1 MLVSLVDKRD
11 DRFAIQIIEPSADE
25 RKTVSGQVA
34 HFRSEID
41 FTVEPR
47 FNGVLVQ
54 RGTIDK
60 VRGEK

>member
-1 MLVSLVDKRD
+1 MLVSLVNER
-11 DRFAIQIIEPSADE
+11 RNGFPIEIIKPSADE

-34 HFRSEID
+34 HTRSEID
-41 FTVEPR
+41 FTVELR